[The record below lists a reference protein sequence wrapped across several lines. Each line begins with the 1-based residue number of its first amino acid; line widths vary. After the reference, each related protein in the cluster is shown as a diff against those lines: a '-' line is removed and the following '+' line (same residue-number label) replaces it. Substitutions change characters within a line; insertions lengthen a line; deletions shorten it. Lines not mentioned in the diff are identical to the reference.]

1 LEDGFSQQWSQMVC
15 QEEEINADK
24 SEESTH
30 NLENDVKTHS
40 KTIEINSQE
49 D

>member
-1 LEDGFSQQWSQMVC
+1 LDEGFSQQWSQMFY
-15 QEEEINADK
+15 QEEEINTDK

-30 NLENDVKTHS
+30 IVENNSPS
-40 KTIEINSQE
+40 KTIEIDSQE